1 MSVEKVLVVDKD
13 LITRKFLKHTLEE
26 KGFLVSQAESGKEG
40 LVLAWR
46 DQPDVIVVDPD
57 FSDIEADAFIQKI
70 KHDARTVS
78 TPVIALSSQ
87 LDKEFAQN
95 LLAQGY
101 NIYLPK
107 TGAAIAELLKIL
119 KKTEINTVQGPVKE
133 ESLGKLFTF
142 LSAKGGTGTSSLCAN
157 VAMNIAEAE
166 PEAKVVV
173 VDMVL
178 PIGSIA
184 SIIGYEGSI
193 DLTTITDLSPEEI
206 TADFLRDSLPY
217 IDSWKFH
224 LLAGAPSPEA
234 SNLLR
239 VENIHPLFDILQ
251 EVFDYII
258 IDLGRSLSRISL
270 PLIQQSDLIIF
281 IMGTDQGTVK
291 ITETV
296 TEYLK
301 SLNIDFRKLYPILN
315 RAIGLEGLTKADA
328 EEVLNI
334 EIKMTVPYMGGNF
347 TLANNQSQPITHKF
361 PNDPGAFM
369 LRDLAK
375 NILEEAHILEKTFL
389 R

>member
-1 MSVEKVLVVDKD
+1 
-13 LITRKFLKHTLEE
+13 
-26 KGFLVSQAESGKEG
+26 
-40 LVLAWR
+40 
-46 DQPDVIVVDPD
+46 
-57 FSDIEADAFIQKI
+57 
-70 KHDARTVS
+70 
-78 TPVIALSSQ
+78 
-87 LDKEFAQN
+87 
-95 LLAQGY
+95 
-101 NIYLPK
+101 
-107 TGAAIAELLKIL
+107 
-119 KKTEINTVQGPVKE
+119 
-133 ESLGKLFTF
+133 
-142 LSAKGGTGTSSLCAN
+142 
-157 VAMNIAEAE
+157 MNIAEAE

-178 PIGSIA
+178 PIGSTA

-217 IDSWKFH
+217 IDTWKFH

-315 RAIGLEGLTKADA
+315 RAIGLEGLTKSDA

-375 NILEEAHILEKTFL
+375 NILEEAYILEKTFL

>member
-78 TPVIALSSQ
+78 TPVIALSSE

-101 NIYLPK
+101 NTYLPK

-119 KKTEINTVQGPVKE
+119 KKTEISTIQAPAKK

-157 VAMNIAEAE
+157 IAMNIAEAE

-178 PIGSIA
+178 PIGSTA

-217 IDSWKFH
+217 IDTWKFH

-375 NILEEAHILEKTFL
+375 NILEEAYILEKTFL